1 MYSLDMRTIL
11 LLLFLVFPVNADQH
25 IIEQENFEAWQFA
38 CVEEQ
43 SQKICDLREL
53 VFDQNTEEVVSYLS
67 ITINPD
73 SLAQMQI
80 AFPHAVNLKNSVQLQ
95 IDENDPLELN
105 YAYCNQS
112 ACFIAEI
119 IADNFINMFKAGNQI
134 TLKVLLLDNREAT
147 ITYSVT
153 CSDTT
158 DTYQYTAG
166 TLTATK
172 VADNLAG
179 ADIGAAD
186 IQPGVVYAI
195 ILDVHDASVTATG
208 DCSATSVGLLGE
220 VNCLCLN

>member
-1 MYSLDMRTIL
+1 M
-11 LLLFLVFPVNADQH
+11 FPVNADQH
-25 IIEQENFEAWQFA
+25 VIEQENFEAWQFA
-38 CVEEQ
+38 CVKEQ

-73 SLAQMQI
+73 NLAQMQI
-80 AFPHAVNLKNSVQLQ
+80 AFPHAVNLKNPVQLQ

-147 ITYSVT
+147 ITYSLLGF
-153 CSDTT
+153 
-158 DTYQYTAG
+158 TAG
-166 TLTATK
+166 YERLVK
-172 VADNLAG
+172 SNF
-179 ADIGAAD
+179 
-186 IQPGVVYAI
+186 
-195 ILDVHDASVTATG
+195 
-208 DCSATSVGLLGE
+208 
-220 VNCLCLN
+220 

>member
-1 MYSLDMRTIL
+1 MRIIL
-11 LLLFLVFPVNADQH
+11 LLLFFVFPVNADQH
-25 IIEQENFEAWQFA
+25 VIEQENFEAWQFT

-147 ITYSVT
+147 ITFSLLGF
-153 CSDTT
+153 
-158 DTYQYTAG
+158 TAG
-166 TLTATK
+166 YNK
-172 VADNLAG
+172 
-179 ADIGAAD
+179 
-186 IQPGVVYAI
+186 
-195 ILDVHDASVTATG
+195 
-208 DCSATSVGLLGE
+208 LLE
-220 VNCLCLN
+220 TVNS

>member
-1 MYSLDMRTIL
+1 VRIIL
-11 LLLFLVFPVNADQH
+11 LLLFFVFPVNADQH
-25 IIEQENFEAWQFA
+25 VIEQENFEAWQFT

-80 AFPHAVNLKNSVQLQ
+80 AFPHAVNLKNPVQLQ
-95 IDENDPLELN
+95 IDEKDPLELD

-147 ITYSVT
+147 ITYSL
-153 CSDTT
+153 SGF
-158 DTYQYTAG
+158 TAG
-166 TLTATK
+166 YNKL
-172 VADNLAG
+172 LS
-179 ADIGAAD
+179 
-186 IQPGVVYAI
+186 
-195 ILDVHDASVTATG
+195 SVN
-208 DCSATSVGLLGE
+208 S
-220 VNCLCLN
+220 

>member
-1 MYSLDMRTIL
+1 MRIIL
-11 LLLFLVFPVNADQH
+11 LLLFFVFPVNADQH
-25 IIEQENFEAWQFA
+25 VIEQENFEAWQFT

-80 AFPHAVNLKNSVQLQ
+80 AFPHAVNLKNPVQLQ
-95 IDENDPLELN
+95 IDEKDPLELD

-147 ITYSVT
+147 ITYSLLGF
-153 CSDTT
+153 
-158 DTYQYTAG
+158 TAG
-166 TLTATK
+166 YNKL
-172 VADNLAG
+172 L
-179 ADIGAAD
+179 
-186 IQPGVVYAI
+186 
-195 ILDVHDASVTATG
+195 S
-208 DCSATSVGLLGE
+208 SANS
-220 VNCLCLN
+220 

>member
-1 MYSLDMRTIL
+1 MRIIL
-11 LLLFLVFPVNADQH
+11 LLLFFVFPVNADQH
-25 IIEQENFEAWQFA
+25 VIEQENFEAWQFT

-119 IADNFINMFKAGNQI
+119 IADNFINMFKTGNQI

-147 ITYSVT
+147 ITYSLLGF
-153 CSDTT
+153 
-158 DTYQYTAG
+158 TAG
-166 TLTATK
+166 YNK
-172 VADNLAG
+172 
-179 ADIGAAD
+179 
-186 IQPGVVYAI
+186 
-195 ILDVHDASVTATG
+195 
-208 DCSATSVGLLGE
+208 LLE
-220 VNCLCLN
+220 TVNS

>member
-1 MYSLDMRTIL
+1 MYSLNVRTLL
-11 LLLFLVFPVNADQH
+11 LLLFFVFPVNADQH
-25 IIEQENFEAWQFA
+25 VIEQENFEAWQFT

-147 ITYSVT
+147 ITYSLLGF
-153 CSDTT
+153 
-158 DTYQYTAG
+158 TAG
-166 TLTATK
+166 YNK
-172 VADNLAG
+172 
-179 ADIGAAD
+179 
-186 IQPGVVYAI
+186 
-195 ILDVHDASVTATG
+195 
-208 DCSATSVGLLGE
+208 LLE
-220 VNCLCLN
+220 TVNS